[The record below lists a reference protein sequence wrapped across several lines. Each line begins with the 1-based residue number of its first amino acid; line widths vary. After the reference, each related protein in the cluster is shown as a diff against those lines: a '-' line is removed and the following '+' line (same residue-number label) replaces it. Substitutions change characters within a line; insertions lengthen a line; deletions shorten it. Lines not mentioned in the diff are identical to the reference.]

1 MRSLGMCIGA
11 STVTHARIERD
22 SSQIRLLAAEA
33 IVHDGDPEKVVS
45 GILAEARNEGIDRL
59 AVTGRKFRSMVT
71 AATIPEPEAIER
83 AYGFVRNGSSA
94 DLIVSAGGETVM
106 VYLLDSNGRISDVVT
121 GNKCASGTGEFF
133 LQQLKRMDIG
143 LDEVAKIAEV
153 DDPFHVSGRCS
164 VFCKSDCTHAL
175 NKGVP
180 RERVVAGL
188 TDMMAGKIHEL
199 VHRISL
205 SSGKDPSVIL
215 VGGSSKNGLM
225 IDSLKKRIG
234 DLWIPPHA
242 AYFEALGA
250 SLWALESE
258 DAAAAEKSSA
268 ARRPESSFARLAS
281 LKKLTDDVEFR
292 EAFREKAAPGERCI
306 LGLDVGSTTTK
317 AVLIPAKERPGSD
330 IGDIP
335 IFASVYL
342 RTNGDPIGAARECYA
357 GLLEQVPGDIEVVGL
372 GTTGSGRQIAGLHAL
387 TPSIINEIVA
397 HATAAAHY
405 DEKVDTIF
413 EIGGQDAKY
422 TFLTNGVAS
431 DYAMNEACSAGTGS
445 FLEEAAA
452 ESLNIKTEEIGDYAL
467 NSDEPTNFSD
477 QCAAFI
483 NSDIKSAIQ
492 EGVGLEDIA
501 AGLVYSIC
509 MNYSNRVKGS
519 RSVGER
525 IFMQGGVCYNRAVP
539 IAMAALT
546 GKKIIVPP
554 EPGLMGA
561 YGVALDVKKKMEI
574 GLQEPLAF
582 CLQELAGREA
592 VYKEPFVCRGG
603 KEKCDRKCEIN
614 RIVIKDK
621 TYPFGGA
628 CDRYYNQLGQ
638 RKEYDVAS
646 LDLVEIR
653 EKLVFEKYAKGRLP
667 KGLKPAGTTV
677 GINRSLLTNTYYPLY
692 YQFFSRL
699 GHSVIHDSTVNEDGI
714 ERRGSAFCYPAE
726 ITHGVLENLLKQKPD
741 ILFMPHVQSV
751 YLPNRTNVAVTC
763 PIVHAEPSYLKSAFD
778 ELSALRVLSPV
789 LDFSKGYLSQEPV
802 FVELG
807 RSLGHPTEASKKAYR
822 SAVSVLEEM
831 FGEFKE
837 IGKKA
842 MDYLERN
849 PDEIGIVLFG
859 RPYNAFTKLGHKGIP
874 HKFASRGYQVIPCD
888 FLNYES
894 QEDPEHVYWGAGEI
908 IIKAAKLV
916 SGNASLFGT
925 YITNFSCGPDSFLV
939 DYFRKEMGRKP
950 SLTLELDNHTAD
962 VGVDTRIEAF
972 LDVVKSY
979 IEINR
984 RDPFQERPRFPIA
997 RALNTGKKIRVI
1009 DSDGKR
1015 FKLTDSKVHVLVPSM
1030 MDNCSQAAAAVL
1042 RRRGIRASAVP
1053 DPTREEFNIGMG
1065 FTSGKECLP
1074 AAITTGSL
1082 IKYLRARKDPEE
1094 LLVYFMPGDSGPC
1107 RFGSYYVLMQNMIE
1121 KLQIRDVA
1129 FLSLS
1134 QDDGYNGL
1142 GTGTTLRLWQCFV
1155 ITDVLEEIYGSL
1167 LVLSQDPVAAKAV
1180 FDKVAQQIIHS
1191 LEYDSWSGVVK
1202 SLREGAAAL
1211 AGIDKKAALDE
1222 VPMVSLINEMYVR
1235 RNNFARQGIVEKLA
1249 DRGIILK
1256 VAGLHEWIYYVDFV
1270 VKRKLV
1276 QNSALGNRIR
1286 AHIEGFPKRYYEKQI
1301 KRILAGSG
1309 LYKHHIVDVEKV
1321 FNNAKDLIPETL
1333 ICESILITGT
1343 SITELIEDVSGIISI
1358 QPFGCMPGRVGEA
1371 VISRRLSEYKMSC
1384 TDHPELV
1391 KEVMEEFP
1399 YLPFLTLEVDGQV
1412 FTQGIEAKLEAFC
1425 LQVERLHEKTREERL
1440 TVSAVR

>member
-1 MRSLGMCIGA
+1 MCIGA
-11 STVTHARIERD
+11 STVTYSTIERD
-22 SSQIRLLAAEA
+22 GNQPQVHSADA
-33 IVHDGDPEKVVS
+33 IVHDGNPEKVVS
-45 GILAEARNEGIDRL
+45 KILAEARLNGIERL
-59 AVTGRKFRSMVT
+59 AVTGRKFSSMVE
-71 AATIPEPEAIER
+71 AATIPEPEAIEL
-83 AYGFVRNGSSA
+83 AYGFVRNGSPA

-106 VYLLDSNGRISDVVT
+106 VYLLDSNGRISDVAT

-133 LQQLKRMDIG
+133 LQQLKRMNIG
-143 LDEVAKIAEV
+143 LDDVSSIAEV

-205 SSGKDPSVIL
+205 ARGSEPSVIL
-215 VGGSSKNGLM
+215 VGGSSKNNLM
-225 IDSLKKRIG
+225 IDSLNERIA
-234 DLWIPPHA
+234 DLRIPPHA
-242 AYFEALGA
+242 SYFEALGA
-250 SLWALESE
+250 SLWALDRKE
-258 DAAAAEKSSA
+258 AAVTDESA
-268 ARRPESSFARLAS
+268 AISRPESSFSRLAPLNNFS
-281 LKKLTDDVEFR
+281 DQVEFR
-292 EAFREKAAPGERCI
+292 AAFRRTAAAGERCI

-317 AVLIPAKERPGSD
+317 AVLIPAGDGS
-330 IGDIP
+330 GSSREDIP

-357 GLLEQVPGDIEVVGL
+357 GLLGQVPDNIEILGL
-372 GTTGSGRQIAGLHAL
+372 GATGSGRQIAGLHAL

-452 ESLNIKTEEIGDYAL
+452 ESLNIKTEKIGDYAL
-467 NSDEPTNFSD
+467 NSSEPTNFSD

-519 RSVGER
+519 RAVGGR

-539 IAMAALT
+539 VAMAALT
-546 GKKIIVPP
+546 GKRIIVPP

-561 YGVALDVKKKMEI
+561 FGVALDVRRKLEI
-574 GLQEPLAF
+574 GLQTELAF
-582 CLQELAGREA
+582 SLKELAERQV

-603 KEKCDRKCEIN
+603 KEKCDRKCEVN
-614 RIVIKDK
+614 RIVIKGK

-628 CDRYYNQLGQ
+628 CDRYYNQL
-638 RKEYDVAS
+638 RDREEFDVES
-646 LDLVEIR
+646 LDLVEVR
-653 EKLVFEKYAKGRLP
+653 EQLVFEKYAEGKLP
-667 KGLKPAGTTV
+667 QGLATNGATV
-677 GINRSLLTNTYYPLY
+677 GINRSLLANTYYPLY
-692 YQFFSRL
+692 YHFFSRL
-699 GHSVIHDSTVNEDGI
+699 GYTVIHDSTVSDDGI
-714 ERRGSAFCYPAE
+714 DRRGSAFCYPAE
-726 ITHGVLENLLKQKPD
+726 VSHGVLESLLKSDPD
-741 ILFMPHVQSV
+741 ILFMPHVKSV
-751 YLPNRTNVAVTC
+751 HLPGRTNVAVTC
-763 PIVHAEPSYLKSAFD
+763 PIVHAETSYLRSAFS
-778 ELSALRVLSPV
+778 ELETKTVLSPV
-789 LDFSKGYLSQEPV
+789 LDFSTGFGSQEPV

-807 RSLGHPTEASKKAYR
+807 RSLGHSIQVARKAYR

-831 FGEFKE
+831 LAEFKE

-842 MDYLERN
+842 LERLERD
-849 PDEIGIVLFG
+849 PGAIGIVLFG

-874 HKFASRGYQVIPCD
+874 HKFASRGYLVIPCD
-888 FLNYES
+888 FLDYES

-916 SGNASLFGT
+916 SGDHSLFAA

-939 DYFRKEMGRKP
+939 DFFRKEMGRKP

-962 VGVDTRIEAF
+962 VGIDTRIEAF
-972 LDVVKSY
+972 IDVVKSY

-984 RDPFQERPRFPIA
+984 RQPIQRGERFPIA
-997 RALNTGKKIRVI
+997 RALNTGNKIRII
-1009 DSDGKR
+1009 DSSGKEH
-1015 FKLTDSKVHVLVPSM
+1015 KLNHPRVHVLLPSM
-1030 MDNCSQAAAAVL
+1030 MDVCSQAVAAVL
-1042 RRRGIRASAVP
+1042 RRYGIRASAVP
-1053 DPTREEFNIGMG
+1053 DPTREEFNIGLS

-1082 IKYLRARKDPEE
+1082 IKYLRTRSDPDE

-1107 RFGSYYVLMQNMIE
+1107 RFGSYYVLMQNIVE
-1121 KLQIRDVA
+1121 KLQIKDVA

-1134 QDDGYNGL
+1134 QEDGYMGL
-1142 GTGTTLRLWQCFV
+1142 GTATTLRIWQCFV
-1155 ITDVLEEIYGSL
+1155 ITDVLEEIFGSL
-1167 LVLSQDPVAAKAV
+1167 LVLSKDPEGAKAV
-1180 FDKVAQQIIHS
+1180 FQTAAERIIHS
-1191 LEYDSWSGVVK
+1191 LEHDSWSGVEK
-1202 SLREGAAAL
+1202 NLEACAEAL
-1211 AGIDKKAALDE
+1211 AGIEKKAALDE
-1222 VPMVSLINEMYVR
+1222 APMVSLINEMYVR
-1235 RNNFARQGIVEKLA
+1235 RNNFARQNIVEKLA
-1249 DRGIILK
+1249 NRGIILR
-1256 VAGLHEWIYYVDFV
+1256 VAGLHEWLYYVDFA
-1270 VKRKLV
+1270 VKKKLV
-1276 QNSALGNRIR
+1276 QNAALGNRIR
-1286 AHIEGFPKRYYEKQI
+1286 KHIEAFPKRFYEKKI
-1301 KRILAGSG
+1301 KKILAGSG
-1309 LYKHHIVDVEKV
+1309 LYKHRLVDVEQV

-1343 SITELIEDVSGIISI
+1343 AITDLIEDVSGIISI

-1371 VISRRLSEYKMSC
+1371 VISRRLSEYKMTC
-1384 TDHPELV
+1384 AEQPELV
-1391 KEVMEEFP
+1391 REVMKEFP
-1399 YLPFLTLEVDGQV
+1399 FLPFLTLEVDGQV
-1412 FTQGIEAKLEAFC
+1412 FTQGIEAKIEAFC
-1425 LQVERLHEKTREERL
+1425 LQVERLHIKTRKEKEKL
-1440 TVSAVR
+1440 YISSATG